1 MQSSNRLLLKVYLA
15 FNGINDRKV
24 VSVYIYADVIFI
36 LNMIMNSIILVLT
49 AWTAGITYRIWR
61 IVLAAAVGSCYVL
74 VTMLPEMEMFHTII
88 GKVVMSLVLVLIAF
102 GIHSKR
108 ILFLLLASFYV
119 VAFILGG
126 SIVGWL
132 YFWQSN
138 SYVNSLTV
146 NITHLSWKNLLWGSC
161 LGSFLIISII
171 RRMLAGV
178 TRRQNLYQIKI
189 EYDGQVTELTAMLDT
204 GNSLYTA
211 IGRKPV
217 VLVTQFAAESILSE
231 EVVIFLRE
239 NKPEMWLVNLT
250 QCMDLKWLSR
260 TQIIPYHGIGSRS
273 MLLAFRSDRLLV
285 SSKAGVIDIDDV
297 VIAIYS
303 GALSEDGTYAALL
316 HPQIINELYK
326 KEGAGIC
333 A

>member
-1 MQSSNRLLLKVYLA
+1 
-15 FNGINDRKV
+15 
-24 VSVYIYADVIFI
+24 VYIYADVVFI
-36 LNMIMNSIILVLT
+36 INLIMNSIILILT
-49 AWTAGITYRIWR
+49 AWITGITYKIWR

-74 VTMLPEMEMFHTII
+74 VAMLPIAGIFHTII
-88 GKVVMSLVLVLIAF
+88 IKIIISAVLILVAF
-102 GIHSKR
+102 GIRSRR
-108 ILFLLLASFYV
+108 IMYLLLASFYV

-126 SIVGWL
+126 SVVGWL
-132 YFWQSN
+132 YFWQGN
-138 SYVNSLTV
+138 NYVNSLTID
-146 NITHLSWKNLLWGSC
+146 ITHLSWENLLWGSC
-161 LGSFLIISII
+161 LGSVLIISII
-171 RRMLAGV
+171 RRMVAGM
-178 TRRQNLYQIKI
+178 TRQQNLYQIKI
-189 EYDGQVTELTAMLDT
+189 EYDGQVVELTAMLDT
-204 GNSLYTA
+204 GNGLYTA

-217 VLVTQFAAESILSE
+217 VLVNQYIVESILNE
-231 EVVIFLRE
+231 DVVTFLRE
-239 NKPEMWLVNLT
+239 NKPETWLVNLT

-273 MLLAFRSDRLLV
+273 MLLAFRSDRLRV

-326 KEGAGIC
+326 KEGASIC

>member
-1 MQSSNRLLLKVYLA
+1 
-15 FNGINDRKV
+15 
-24 VSVYIYADVIFI
+24 VYIYADVVFI
-36 LNMIMNSIILVLT
+36 INIIMNSIILVLT
-49 AWTAGITYRIWR
+49 AWTAGISYKIWR

-74 VTMLPEMEMFHTII
+74 VTMLPTMEIFHTII
-88 GKVVMSLVLVLIAF
+88 IKIVMSFVLVLVAF
-102 GIHSKR
+102 GIRSRR
-108 ILFLLLASFYV
+108 IMFLLLSSFYV

-138 SYVNSLTV
+138 NYVSTLTIDV
-146 NITHLSWKNLLWGSC
+146 IRLPWKNLLWGSC
-161 LGSFLIISII
+161 LGSFLIISIV
-171 RRMLAGV
+171 RRMLAGM
-178 TRRQNLYQIKI
+178 TRRQHLYQIKI
-189 EYDGQVTELTAMLDT
+189 EYDGQVAELTAMLDT
-204 GNSLYTA
+204 GNGLYTA

-217 VLVTQFAAESILSE
+217 VLVTQFVAESILNE
-231 EVVIFLRE
+231 DVVAFLRE

-250 QCMDLKWLSR
+250 QCADLKWLSR

-326 KEGAGIC
+326 KEGASIC

>member
-1 MQSSNRLLLKVYLA
+1 
-15 FNGINDRKV
+15 
-24 VSVYIYADVIFI
+24 
-36 LNMIMNSIILVLT
+36 MNSIILALT
-49 AWTAGITYRIWR
+49 AWIAGITFKIWR
-61 IVLAAAVGSCYVL
+61 ILLAAAVGSCYVL
-74 VTMLPEMEMFHTII
+74 VAMLPTMEISHTII
-88 GKVVMSLVLVLIAF
+88 VKTAMSLVLVLVAF
-102 GIHSKR
+102 GIRSRR
-108 ILFLLLASFYV
+108 IMFLLLASFYV

-138 SYVNSLTV
+138 SYANSLTLD
-146 NITHLSWKNLLWGSC
+146 ITHLSWKNLLWGSC

-171 RRMLAGV
+171 RRMLVGM

-189 EYDGQVTELTAMLDT
+189 EYDGQVVELTAMLDT
-204 GNSLYTA
+204 GNGLYTA

-217 VLVTQFAAESILSE
+217 VLVTQYIAESILNE
-231 EVVIFLRE
+231 DVVAFLRE

-250 QCMDLKWLSR
+250 QCTDLKWLSR

-303 GALSEDGTYAALL
+303 SALSEDGTYAALL

-326 KEGAGIC
+326 KEGASIC

>member
-1 MQSSNRLLLKVYLA
+1 
-15 FNGINDRKV
+15 
-24 VSVYIYADVIFI
+24 VYIYADVVFI
-36 LNMIMNSIILVLT
+36 INIIMNSIILALT
-49 AWTAGITYRIWR
+49 AWIAGITFKIWR
-61 IVLAAAVGSCYVL
+61 ILLAAAVGSCYVL
-74 VTMLPEMEMFHTII
+74 VAMLPTMEISHTII
-88 GKVVMSLVLVLIAF
+88 VKTAMSLVLVLVAF
-102 GIHSKR
+102 GIRSRR
-108 ILFLLLASFYV
+108 IMFLLLASFYV

-138 SYVNSLTV
+138 SYANSLTLD
-146 NITHLSWKNLLWGSC
+146 ITHLSWKNLLWGSC

-171 RRMLAGV
+171 RRMLVGM

-189 EYDGQVTELTAMLDT
+189 EYDGQVVELTAMLDT
-204 GNSLYTA
+204 GNGLYTA

-217 VLVTQFAAESILSE
+217 VLVTQYIAESILNE
-231 EVVIFLRE
+231 DVVAFLRE

-250 QCMDLKWLSR
+250 QCTDLKWLSR

-303 GALSEDGTYAALL
+303 SALSEDGTYAALL

-326 KEGAGIC
+326 KEGASIC

>member
-1 MQSSNRLLLKVYLA
+1 M
-15 FNGINDRKV
+15 
-24 VSVYIYADVIFI
+24 YIYADVIFI
-36 LNMIMNSIILVLT
+36 INMVMNGIILVLT
-49 AWTAGITYRIWR
+49 AWTSGVTYKIWR
-61 IVLAAAVGSCYVL
+61 IILAAAVGSCYVL
-74 VTMLPEMEMFHTII
+74 VSMLPAMGIFHTIVA
-88 GKVVMSLVLVLIAF
+88 KVAMSLALILVAF
-102 GIHSKR
+102 GAQSRR
-108 ILFLLLASFYV
+108 ILCLLLASFYV

-138 SYVNSLTV
+138 HYANTLT
-146 NITHLSWKNLLWGSC
+146 TDLASLSWKTLLWGSC

-171 RRMLAGV
+171 RRMLANR
-178 TRRQNLYQIKI
+178 TRQQNLYPITI
-189 EYDGQVTELTAMLDT
+189 EYDGRVAKLIAMLDT
-204 GNSLYTA
+204 GNGLYTA

-217 VLVTQFAAESILSE
+217 ILVNQNILESIFNE
-231 EVVIFLRE
+231 DVVAFLQE

-250 QCMDLKWLSR
+250 QCADLKWLSR

-285 SSKAGVIDIDDV
+285 SSQAGVINIDDV

-303 GALSEDGTYAALL
+303 GALSGDGTYAALL

-326 KEGAGIC
+326 KEGASIC

>member
-1 MQSSNRLLLKVYLA
+1 
-15 FNGINDRKV
+15 
-24 VSVYIYADVIFI
+24 VYIYADVVLII
-36 LNMIMNSIILVLT
+36 NIIMNSIILVLT
-49 AWTAGITYRIWR
+49 AWTVGITYKTWR
-61 IVLAAAVGSCYVL
+61 IILAAAVGGCYVL
-74 VTMLPEMEMFHTII
+74 VSMLPIMVISHTII
-88 GKVVMSLVLVLIAF
+88 VKMTMSLVLILVAF
-102 GIHSKR
+102 GIQSR
-108 ILFLLLASFYV
+108 RMLCLLLASFYV

-138 SYVNSLTV
+138 NYVNTLAIDLT
-146 NITHLSWKNLLWGSC
+146 NLSWKNILWGSC
-161 LGSFLIISII
+161 LGSFLIIGII
-171 RRMLAGV
+171 RRMVAGR
-178 TRRQNLYQIKI
+178 THRQNLYQIKI
-189 EYDGQVTELTAMLDT
+189 EYDGQVAELTAMLDT
-204 GNSLYTA
+204 GNGLYTA

-217 VLVTQFAAESILSE
+217 VLVTQYTVESLLNE
-231 EVVIFLRE
+231 DVIAFLRA

-250 QCMDLKWLSR
+250 QCADLKWLSR
-260 TQIIPYHGIGSRS
+260 TQIIPYHGIGSQS

-326 KEGAGIC
+326 KEGASIC